1 MCLILF
7 AWLSH
12 PQHKLLVAANRDEFY
27 ARPTAAAHF
36 WNDAPHILAGRD
48 LEQGGTWL
56 GVTTDRRFA
65 ALTNVRNPQAP
76 LGTLS
81 RGLLVSDF
89 LNSDATPEQF
99 LQQLQPEL
107 SNYSPFN
114 LLLCDGEQ
122 LCYGNSTGDVRAL
135 QPGVYGLSNA
145 ALDTP
150 WPKVAA
156 GKQALLKLM
165 AMEPDVE
172 QLFELLADNNQAN
185 DTELPDTGVGIAL
198 EKQLSPR
205 FIHFDTYGTRCST
218 IVMQSNS
225 GEIIFLEKQFDA
237 TGQETDTCNY
247 TFLMRSSDTENASK

>member
-27 ARPTAAAHF
+27 ARPTAPAHF
-36 WNDAPHILAGRD
+36 WNDTPHILAGRD

-56 GVTTDRRFA
+56 GVTTSSRFA
-65 ALTNVRNPQAP
+65 ALTNVRNLQAP

-114 LLLCDGEQ
+114 IVLGDDEHLY
-122 LCYGNSTGDVRAL
+122 YGNSAGDALEL